1 MIDVNKLAELMEG
14 SYKIEQIQVGAQ
26 TVPFHVSHHGATQV
40 KFGTP
45 DCLTVFSLKQL
56 VNAMPSMIVANRLSD
71 TNKILVNV
79 KNFDRV
85 EVVTSEEN
93 VNGDREEIMCADF
106 SKMFDKFQQGTFR
119 DQDAFIIELLSKFE
133 DNAARQELLK
143 IVGSVK
149 SGETTTSDD
158 DGVSQTVE
166 VKAGVTLVKEQ
177 TLKNLWMLK
186 PFKTFPE
193 VEQPTVNYI
202 LRVEGGRDKPRF
214 ALFEA
219 DGGLW
224 KVKATA
230 TVREWLEQ
238 ALKVTLAE
246 QYSFIVVL

>member
-1 MIDVNKLAELMEG
+1 MIDINRLAELMEG
-14 SYKIEQIQVGAQ
+14 SYKIEQVQVGAQ
-26 TVPFHVSHHGATQV
+26 TVPFHVSSKGATQV
-40 KFGTP
+40 KFGAP
-45 DCLTVFSLKQL
+45 KCLEVFSLKQI
-56 VNAMPSMIVANRLSD
+56 VNAMQSLIVANRLSE
-71 TNKILVNV
+71 TNKILVNAV
-79 KNFDRV
+79 NYDRV
-85 EVVTSEEN
+85 EVVTAEEN

-106 SKMFDKFQQGTFR
+106 SGVFDKFQQGTFR
-119 DQDAFIIELLSKFE
+119 DQDAFIIDLLSKFD
-133 DNAARQELLK
+133 DNPARQELLK

-193 VEQPTVNYI
+193 VEQPTVAYI

-224 KVKATA
+224 KVKAT
-230 TVREWLEQ
+230 TIVREYLEQ
-238 ALKVTLAE
+238 ALKVTLVE
-246 QYSFIVVL
+246 QYQFIVVL